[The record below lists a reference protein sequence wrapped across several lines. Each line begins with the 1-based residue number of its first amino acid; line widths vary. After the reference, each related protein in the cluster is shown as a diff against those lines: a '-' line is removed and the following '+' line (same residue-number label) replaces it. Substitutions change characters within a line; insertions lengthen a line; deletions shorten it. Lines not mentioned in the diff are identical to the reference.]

1 MGTNC
6 NFSGYYRTREP
17 YKGSTFV
24 LIVILFILLIIV
36 GSRLEKEEKQM
47 HDSFFKKIEQK
58 TGVSMDEVFTLANA
72 IQYADFSDEK
82 QVKKIVRK
90 VSKIANK
97 PISKELEEKIVKSV
111 VEKGNK
117 LNLNEIANMM
127 NQKNE

>member
-1 MGTNC
+1 
-6 NFSGYYRTREP
+6 
-17 YKGSTFV
+17 
-24 LIVILFILLIIV
+24 
-36 GSRLEKEEKQM
+36 M

-72 IQYADFSDEK
+72 IQFADFSDEK

-97 PISKELEEKIVKSV
+97 PISKELEDQIVKSV

-117 LNLNEIANMM
+117 LNLNEIASMM
-127 NQKNE
+127 NQKKE

>member
-1 MGTNC
+1 
-6 NFSGYYRTREP
+6 
-17 YKGSTFV
+17 
-24 LIVILFILLIIV
+24 
-36 GSRLEKEEKQM
+36 M

-72 IQYADFSDEK
+72 IQFADFSDEK

-90 VSKIANK
+90 VSKIAKK
-97 PISKELEEKIVKSV
+97 PISKELEDQIVKSV

-117 LNLNEIANMM
+117 LNLNEIASMM

>member
-1 MGTNC
+1 
-6 NFSGYYRTREP
+6 
-17 YKGSTFV
+17 
-24 LIVILFILLIIV
+24 
-36 GSRLEKEEKQM
+36 M

-97 PISKELEEKIVKSV
+97 PISKELEDQIVKSV

-117 LNLNEIANMM
+117 LNLNEIASMM

>member
-1 MGTNC
+1 
-6 NFSGYYRTREP
+6 
-17 YKGSTFV
+17 
-24 LIVILFILLIIV
+24 
-36 GSRLEKEEKQM
+36 M

-97 PISKELEEKIVKSV
+97 PVSKELEEKIVKSV
-111 VEKGNK
+111 MEKGNK

>member
-1 MGTNC
+1 
-6 NFSGYYRTREP
+6 
-17 YKGSTFV
+17 
-24 LIVILFILLIIV
+24 
-36 GSRLEKEEKQM
+36 M

>member
-1 MGTNC
+1 
-6 NFSGYYRTREP
+6 
-17 YKGSTFV
+17 
-24 LIVILFILLIIV
+24 
-36 GSRLEKEEKQM
+36 M

-97 PISKELEEKIVKSV
+97 PISKDLEEKIVKSV
-111 VEKGNK
+111 IDKGQK

>member
-1 MGTNC
+1 
-6 NFSGYYRTREP
+6 
-17 YKGSTFV
+17 
-24 LIVILFILLIIV
+24 
-36 GSRLEKEEKQM
+36 M

-72 IQYADFSDEK
+72 IQFADFSDEK

-97 PISKELEEKIVKSV
+97 PISKELEDQIVKSV

-117 LNLNEIANMM
+117 LNLNEIASMM
-127 NQKNE
+127 NQKND

>member
-1 MGTNC
+1 
-6 NFSGYYRTREP
+6 
-17 YKGSTFV
+17 
-24 LIVILFILLIIV
+24 
-36 GSRLEKEEKQM
+36 M

-72 IQYADFSDEK
+72 IQFADFSDEK

-97 PISKELEEKIVKSV
+97 PISKELEDQIVKSV

-117 LNLNEIANMM
+117 LNLNEIASMM

>member
-1 MGTNC
+1 
-6 NFSGYYRTREP
+6 
-17 YKGSTFV
+17 
-24 LIVILFILLIIV
+24 
-36 GSRLEKEEKQM
+36 M

-97 PISKELEEKIVKSV
+97 PISKDLEEQIVKSV

>member
-1 MGTNC
+1 MGANC
-6 NFSGYYRTREP
+6 NFSGCYRTREP

>member
-1 MGTNC
+1 
-6 NFSGYYRTREP
+6 
-17 YKGSTFV
+17 
-24 LIVILFILLIIV
+24 
-36 GSRLEKEEKQM
+36 M

-97 PISKELEEKIVKSV
+97 PISKDLEEKIVKSV

>member
-1 MGTNC
+1 
-6 NFSGYYRTREP
+6 
-17 YKGSTFV
+17 
-24 LIVILFILLIIV
+24 
-36 GSRLEKEEKQM
+36 M

-72 IQYADFSDEK
+72 IQFADFSDEK

-97 PISKELEEKIVKSV
+97 PISKELEDQIVKSV

-117 LNLNEIANMM
+117 LNLNEIASMM
-127 NQKNE
+127 NQKDE

>member
-1 MGTNC
+1 
-6 NFSGYYRTREP
+6 
-17 YKGSTFV
+17 
-24 LIVILFILLIIV
+24 
-36 GSRLEKEEKQM
+36 M

-58 TGVSMDEVFTLANA
+58 TGVSMEEVYTLANA

-97 PISKELEEKIVKSV
+97 TISKEMEDQIVNSV
-111 VEKGNK
+111 VKKGNK

>member
-1 MGTNC
+1 
-6 NFSGYYRTREP
+6 
-17 YKGSTFV
+17 
-24 LIVILFILLIIV
+24 
-36 GSRLEKEEKQM
+36 M

-58 TGVSMDEVFTLANA
+58 TGVSMDEIFTLANA

-97 PISKELEEKIVKSV
+97 PISKDLEEQIVKSV
-111 VEKGNK
+111 VEKGSK

>member
-1 MGTNC
+1 
-6 NFSGYYRTREP
+6 
-17 YKGSTFV
+17 
-24 LIVILFILLIIV
+24 
-36 GSRLEKEEKQM
+36 M

-58 TGVSMDEVFTLANA
+58 TGVSMDEIFTLANA
-72 IQYADFSDEK
+72 IQHADFSDEK

-97 PISKELEEKIVKSV
+97 PISKDLEEKIVKSV

>member
-1 MGTNC
+1 
-6 NFSGYYRTREP
+6 
-17 YKGSTFV
+17 
-24 LIVILFILLIIV
+24 
-36 GSRLEKEEKQM
+36 M

-72 IQYADFSDEK
+72 IQFADFSDEK
-82 QVKKIVRK
+82 LVKKIVRK

-97 PISKELEEKIVKSV
+97 PISKELEDQIVKSV

-117 LNLNEIANMM
+117 LNLNEIASMM

>member
-1 MGTNC
+1 
-6 NFSGYYRTREP
+6 
-17 YKGSTFV
+17 V
-24 LIVILFILLIIV
+24 
-36 GSRLEKEEKQM
+36 

-72 IQYADFSDEK
+72 IQFADFSDEK

-97 PISKELEEKIVKSV
+97 PISKELEDQIVKSV

-117 LNLNEIANMM
+117 LNLNEIASMM

>member
-1 MGTNC
+1 
-6 NFSGYYRTREP
+6 
-17 YKGSTFV
+17 
-24 LIVILFILLIIV
+24 
-36 GSRLEKEEKQM
+36 M

-72 IQYADFSDEK
+72 IQFADFSDEK

-97 PISKELEEKIVKSV
+97 PISKELEDQIVKSV

-117 LNLNEIANMM
+117 LNLNEIASMM
-127 NQKNE
+127 NQKSE

>member
-1 MGTNC
+1 MDN
-6 NFSGYYRTREP
+6 
-17 YKGSTFV
+17 
-24 LIVILFILLIIV
+24 
-36 GSRLEKEEKQM
+36 
-47 HDSFFKKIEQK
+47 SFFKKIEQK

-90 VSKIANK
+90 VSKVANK
-97 PISKELEEKIVKSV
+97 PISKDLEAKIVKSV